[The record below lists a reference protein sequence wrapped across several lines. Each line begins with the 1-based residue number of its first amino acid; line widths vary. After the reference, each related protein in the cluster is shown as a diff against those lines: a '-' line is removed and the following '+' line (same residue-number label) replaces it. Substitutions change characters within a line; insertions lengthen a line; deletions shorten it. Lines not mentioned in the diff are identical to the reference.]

1 MFREQLGRMAHLL
14 EEKDSLDLSSKE
26 SQTRAAVDP
35 VLLEKS
41 HVITAEVPETEK
53 KLTSL

>member
-1 MFREQLGRMAHLL
+1 MAHLL

-35 VLLEKS
+35 VPLEKS
-41 HVITAEVPETEK
+41 HVITAKVPETEK